1 MRRRRVAVCTQGTEV
16 IDISCHLLPGFD
28 DGPGSMDEAL
38 ALAAA
43 LVADGVTTVLATPH
57 VVAHQHGQA
66 RTTIRSA
73 HARLSDA
80 IASAQLPLT
89 VRSAGTVRLDAGVL
103 DLLAADE
110 LPWLGGDA
118 GPRTLLLELPES
130 PSGDALPAE
139 AEALIAALR
148 SHRIT
153 PVLAHP
159 ERHPA
164 VMAKPDVL
172 APLMAQGCMVQ
183 LTAGSL
189 IGQLGPEVKDAAAAL
204 LARRWAH
211 AIASNARDLDRRRPM
226 MRAARQW
233 LQQRW
238 GEPEA
243 ERLTDS
249 GPAALAGLLD
259 GEPNGDESCATPTP
273 CPPGSASIA
282 ARRLAGLNLRR
293 DAGHADSARAD
304 AAEGRLAP
312 LTRAPVDAPSS
323 VLSTAHSDDPDAFA
337 GRASDTD
344 SDETVSDTPDD
355 VLADDPAHLPPA
367 PVLPQAR
374 VMTDALTAL
383 LRPAPEADD

>member
-1 MRRRRVAVCTQGTEV
+1 V

-43 LVADGVTTVLATPH
+43 LVDDGVTTVLATPH
-57 VVAHQHGQA
+57 VVAHRHGQA

-80 IASAQLPLT
+80 IAAAQLPLT

-139 AEALIAALR
+139 TEALIAALR

-164 VMAKPDVL
+164 VIARPDAL

-189 IGQLGPEVKDAAAAL
+189 VGQFGPEVQDAAGAL
-204 LARRWAH
+204 LGRRWAH
-211 AIASNARDLDRRRPM
+211 AIASNARDLGSRRPM
-226 MRAARQW
+226 MREARQW
-233 LQQRW
+233 LQRWW

-243 ERLTDS
+243 ERLTGS
-249 GPAALAGLLD
+249 GPAALAGMLED
-259 GEPNGDESCATPTP
+259 EPIGDELGPAPAP
-273 CPPGSASIA
+273 CPPGSAAIA

-293 DAGHADSARAD
+293 DAGHADNARAD
-304 AAEGRLAP
+304 AAEGRLAL
-312 LTRAPVDAPSS
+312 LTRSPADAPSS
-323 VLSTAHSDDPDAFA
+323 ELSTSPSDDPDALA
-337 GRASDTD
+337 VPASDTD
-344 SDETVSDTPDD
+344 DTASDTPDD
-355 VLADDPAHLPPA
+355 SLADDPARLPPP

-383 LRPAPEADD
+383 LRPAPAADN